1 MAILVLQP
9 WQATCKFLHGKEWR
23 IVRGEGNQEDWGKQS
38 VRVFTDYVPA
48 REEEGS
54 FFFLVLLSSQN
65 VRAPLLLFQFS
76 LLLSLSL
83 SLYIY
88 IYIYIYI

>member
-1 MAILVLQP
+1 MAILVLQL
-9 WQATCKFLHGKEWR
+9 WQATCKSLHGKEWR
-23 IVRGEGNQEDWGKQS
+23 IVRGEGNREDWGKQS
-38 VRVFTDYVPA
+38 VRVFTDCVPA

-54 FFFLVLLSSQN
+54 FFLVLLSSQN

-83 SLYIY
+83 SLSLSLYIY
-88 IYIYIYI
+88 I